1 MSIMISDGTITFNRL
16 MISLLFP
23 IVLHSDEEL
32 GYVIVLDY
40 TLDQMKDNIN
50 SLMNSYNMNNIDKV
64 WMKFI
69 QNIWSCH

>member
-40 TLDQMKDNIN
+40 TLDQIKDNIN
-50 SLMNSYNMNNIDKV
+50 SL
-64 WMKFI
+64 
-69 QNIWSCH
+69 